1 MFYDLIELSFKYIF
15 NNDIYPHFK
24 FLLSNERLDFCELKK
39 KSIFFTAFYHL
50 YQGCRYFLHM
60 TVYKLGVYYL
70 QIIKFLNLDSP
81 KNENCHNLLNIMS
94 VQACMNL
101 FLLWNII

>member
-1 MFYDLIELSFKYIF
+1 
-15 NNDIYPHFK
+15 
-24 FLLSNERLDFCELKK
+24 
-39 KSIFFTAFYHL
+39 
-50 YQGCRYFLHM
+50 M
-60 TVYKLGVYYL
+60 TVYQLGVYYL

-101 FLLWNII
+101 FCGT